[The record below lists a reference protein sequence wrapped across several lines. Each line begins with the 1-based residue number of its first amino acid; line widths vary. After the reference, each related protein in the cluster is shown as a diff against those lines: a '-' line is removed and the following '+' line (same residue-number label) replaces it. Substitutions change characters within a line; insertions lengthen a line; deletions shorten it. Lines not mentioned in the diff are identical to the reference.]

1 MAYVAEVSTSHTD
14 DRSST
19 DDESSTDERARSCV
33 REVRARLATVATEL
47 RSAASIELAPRA
59 PASTVVTGIGGS
71 EGPARLF
78 AAAANTPTSTARFV
92 PLSSFVS
99 ARPRAERLVVLSQGL
114 SPNARLALRR
124 SDEFAETI
132 VVGAVD
138 PDLASSSTA
147 SSSTT
152 SSSTTSSSTDPSSS
166 ASSSAASS
174 SSASDLE
181 RRELARALRD
191 RGVVLVTH
199 GPAVESGML
208 VRLVGPT
215 VASSV
220 ALRLAAALGGTPFDA
235 ERAASAYAAARST
248 VDPLALDAPLVLA
261 AAGALT
267 ESLFGL
273 RWKWLETFGADPH
286 VFDVLACAHGPL
298 QALYERPA
306 TWLVFESPASE
317 PLVERLARVLPPRH
331 TLRRLRV
338 SDDPALAFFEAT
350 ALLDAHLLATLAARP
365 RDLRRWPGRGADGPL
380 YDLGS

>member
-1 MAYVAEVSTSHTD
+1 
-14 DRSST
+14 
-19 DDESSTDERARSCV
+19 
-33 REVRARLATVATEL
+33 
-47 RSAASIELAPRA
+47 
-59 PASTVVTGIGGS
+59 VVTGIGGS

-78 AAAANTPTSTARFV
+78 AAAATTPTSTARFV

-124 SDEFAETI
+124 SDDFAETI

-138 PDLASSSTA
+138 PDIA
-147 SSSTT
+147 T
-152 SSSTTSSSTDPSSS
+152 SSSTNTT
-166 ASSSAASS
+166 
-174 SSASDLE
+174 ASDIE

-199 GPAVESGML
+199 GPPAESGML

-235 ERAASAYAAARST
+235 ERAAYAYEAARST
-248 VDPLALDAPLVLA
+248 VDPIALDAPLVLV

-273 RWKWLETFGADPH
+273 RWKWLETFGTDPH

-306 TWLVFESPASE
+306 TWLVFESPSSE

-338 SDDPALAFFEAT
+338 SDDPSIAFFEAT

>member
-14 DRSST
+14 ERSEDRGSR
-19 DDESSTDERARSCV
+19 DDESPDDRARSCV
-33 REVRARLATVATEL
+33 REVRARLDTVAAEL
-47 RSAASIELAPRA
+47 RAAASIELAPRA
-59 PASTVVTGIGGS
+59 PTVVGSTVVTGIGGS

-78 AAAANTPTSTARFV
+78 AAAATTPTSSARFV

-99 ARPRAERLVVLSQGL
+99 ARPQAERLVVISQGL

-124 SDEFAETI
+124 SDDFAETI

-138 PDLASSSTA
+138 PDVTCD
-147 SSSTT
+147 T
-152 SSSTTSSSTDPSSS
+152 
-166 ASSSAASS
+166 SSAAS
-174 SSASDLE
+174 DTE

-191 RGVVLVTH
+191 RGVALVTH
-199 GPAVESGML
+199 GPPTESGML

-220 ALRLAAALGGTPFDA
+220 ALRLAAALGGAPFDA

-248 VDPLALDAPLVLA
+248 VDPIALDAPLVLA

-317 PLVERLARVLPPRH
+317 PLVGRLARVLPPRH
-331 TLRRLRV
+331 ALRRLRV
-338 SDDPALAFFEAT
+338 SDDPAIAFFEAT

>member
-1 MAYVAEVSTSHTD
+1 MAYVGEVSTSHTD
-14 DRSST
+14 DRSSP
-19 DDESSTDERARSCV
+19 DDRARTCV
-33 REVRARLATVATEL
+33 REVRAQLDTVAEEL
-47 RSAASIELAPRA
+47 LRAASIAIAPGA

-78 AAAANTPTSTARFV
+78 AAAATTPTCTARFV

-114 SPNARLALRR
+114 SPNARLALAR
-124 SDEFAETI
+124 SGDFGETF
-132 VVGAVD
+132 VVGTID
-138 PDLASSSTA
+138 PEV
-147 SSSTT
+147 T
-152 SSSTTSSSTDPSSS
+152 SSGTG
-166 ASSSAASS
+166 
-174 SSASDLE
+174 SDIE

-191 RGVVLVTH
+191 RGVVFVTH
-199 GPAVESGML
+199 GPPVESGML

-220 ALRLAAALGGTPFDA
+220 ALRSAAALGGTPFDG
-235 ERAASAYAAARST
+235 ERAAYAYASARSV
-248 VDPLALDAPLVLA
+248 VDPIALDAPLALV

-273 RWKWLETFGADPH
+273 RWKWLETFGTDPH

-306 TWLVFESPASE
+306 TWLAFESPSSE
-317 PLVERLARVLPPRH
+317 PLVARLARVLPPRH

-338 SDDPALAFFEAT
+338 SDDPAIAFFEAT
-350 ALLDAHLLATLAARP
+350 ALLDAHLLATLTARP
-365 RDLRRWPGRGADGPL
+365 RDLHRWPGRGADAPL